1 MVALKQNK
9 TAFKIKKS
17 MKDSYVTETNH
28 DQNVKLSP
36 PYKPKQIHMQ
46 DYNNV
51 TSSNLQSSS
60 FSTASVGNVS

>member
-1 MVALKQNK
+1 
-9 TAFKIKKS
+9 

-46 DYNNV
+46 DYNNI